1 MKHWK
6 RAVCLLTTWLLLIS
20 MCVLPSVA
28 KTPSSKAAS
37 GRNYRMVTVIGDSLA
52 TGYMIQN
59 RDGSYV
65 EHTHGKRIRAAWPS
79 RVADSVNATV
89 YNNYAREGSGTNE
102 ILRLLDPD
110 YEPDTYFKEVSDRVI
125 EKYFDGEAAF
135 AMYQKKVRT
144 DIEQSDLILLNCG
157 SNDLFATVN
166 TVFRKLM
173 NNELDSVKAQAKR
186 KVLLQLKDTVDALVA
201 EGQFAKAWATI
212 YQVLSTINMADDAV
226 EALLECATRG
236 YLNFQKNWGRIAKT
250 IHDINPDA
258 QVVVISL
265 FNGTQGLGALPGT
278 NISIGNALDPIF
290 NGMNARIVSCNA
302 VHNYYRYI
310 DITKVEHPAW
320 PDVVTMLS
328 GDFYGYMMLCTHP
341 TRNGH
346 KWIANKVLKAI

>member
-1 MKHWK
+1 MIYRSPRILRVAEFKTDLRK
-6 RAVCLLTTWLLLIS
+6 RLQFLSGGHDAGEHLRRRLLHSFLDLSSLPVRSRSSDRDHDIFERFFSLSRVVKSLKPGIKERRRLLLFFLCS
-20 MCVLPSVA
+20 
-28 KTPSSKAAS
+28 
-37 GRNYRMVTVIGDSLA
+37 
-52 TGYMIQN
+52 
-59 RDGSYV
+59 
-65 EHTHGKRIRAAWPS
+65 EHSDH
-79 RVADSVNATV
+79 
-89 YNNYAREGSGTNE
+89 GSGIASLLLLEDLPVT
-102 ILRLLDPD
+102 LCRLSGHSFL
-110 YEPDTYFKEVSDRVI
+110 
-125 EKYFDGEAAF
+125 
-135 AMYQKKVRT
+135 
-144 DIEQSDLILLNCG
+144 
-157 SNDLFATVN
+157 
-166 TVFRKLM
+166 
-173 NNELDSVKAQAKR
+173 
-186 KVLLQLKDTVDALVA
+186 KVLGPDVRFYLREHFRFIAKPCHQKSFISLDALVA

>member
-20 MCVLPSVA
+20 MCVLTSVA

-37 GRNYRMVTVIGDSLA
+37 GRNYRTVTVIGDSLA
-52 TGYMIQN
+52 TGFMIQN

-135 AMYQKKVRT
+135 AMYQKEVRT

-236 YLNFQKNWGRIAKT
+236 YLNFQKNWGRISKT
-250 IHDINPDA
+250 IHDSGTYGGTYQFDGLTLPYCGFYYYNTGDSSWSIWQTYSYSVDVGDAKYWGNSMINSEEAYTFSVSSIDMYQFETYTADTEWPA
-258 QVVVISL
+258 SALQVRCVK
-265 FNGTQGLGALPGT
+265 QP
-278 NISIGNALDPIF
+278 
-290 NGMNARIVSCNA
+290 
-302 VHNYYRYI
+302 
-310 DITKVEHPAW
+310 
-320 PDVVTMLS
+320 
-328 GDFYGYMMLCTHP
+328 
-341 TRNGH
+341 
-346 KWIANKVLKAI
+346 

>member
-28 KTPSSKAAS
+28 KMPSSKAAS
-37 GRNYRMVTVIGDSLA
+37 GRNYRTVTVIGDSLA
-52 TGYMIQN
+52 TGYMIRN
-59 RDGSYV
+59 SDGTYV

-79 RVADSVNATV
+79 RVADGVNATV

-110 YEPDTYFKEVSDRVI
+110 YEPEAYFREVSDRVV
-125 EKYFDGEAAF
+125 EKYFDGEAEF
-135 AMYQKKVRT
+135 AKAQKQVRR
-144 DIEQSDLILLNCG
+144 DIQNSDLILLNCG

-173 NNELDSVKAQAKR
+173 NNELDSVKATAKR
-186 KVLLQLKDTVDALVA
+186 KVLLKLKDTVDALVA
-201 EGQFAKAWATI
+201 EGQTAKAWTTI

-236 YLNFQKNWGRIAKT
+236 YMNFQKNWGRIAKT

-258 QVVVISL
+258 RVVVISL

-278 NISIGNALDPIF
+278 NVSLGNVLDPIF
-290 NGMNARIVSCNA
+290 EGMNARIVNYNA

-320 PDVVTMLS
+320 PDVATMLS
-328 GDFYGYMMLCTHP
+328 GDMYGYMMLCTHP
-341 TRNGH
+341 TRDGH

>member
-37 GRNYRMVTVIGDSLA
+37 GRNYRTVTVIGDSLA
-52 TGYMIQN
+52 TGFMIQN

-201 EGQFAKAWATI
+201 EGQFRCSAP
-212 YQVLSTINMADDAV
+212 STWQTTQWRHCSNAP
-226 EALLECATRG
+226 RG
-236 YLNFQKNWGRIAKT
+236 
-250 IHDINPDA
+250 
-258 QVVVISL
+258 
-265 FNGTQGLGALPGT
+265 GT
-278 NISIGNALDPIF
+278 
-290 NGMNARIVSCNA
+290 
-302 VHNYYRYI
+302 
-310 DITKVEHPAW
+310 
-320 PDVVTMLS
+320 
-328 GDFYGYMMLCTHP
+328 
-341 TRNGH
+341 
-346 KWIANKVLKAI
+346 

>member
-1 MKHWK
+1 MENQFI
-6 RAVCLLTTWLLLIS
+6 RTQILL
-20 MCVLPSVA
+20 
-28 KTPSSKAAS
+28 
-37 GRNYRMVTVIGDSLA
+37 G
-52 TGYMIQN
+52 Q
-59 RDGSYV
+59 
-65 EHTHGKRIRAAWPS
+65 E
-79 RVADSVNATV
+79 
-89 YNNYAREGSGTNE
+89 AREKLGRS
-102 ILRLLDPD
+102 
-110 YEPDTYFKEVSDRVI
+110 
-125 EKYFDGEAAF
+125 
-135 AMYQKKVRT
+135 KV
-144 DIEQSDLILLNCG
+144 
-157 SNDLFATVN
+157 A
-166 TVFRKLM
+166 VFG
-173 NNELDSVKAQAKR
+173 VGG
-186 KVLLQLKDTVDALVA
+186 VGGYVA
-201 EGQFAKAWATI
+201 EALARCGVGAFELIDRDQVSVSNLNRQIIATW
-212 YQVLSTINMADDAV
+212 STVGMDKTEAMA
-226 EALLECATRG
+226 R
-236 YLNFQKNWGRIAKT
+236 R

>member
-37 GRNYRMVTVIGDSLA
+37 GRNYRTVTVIGDSLA

>member
-37 GRNYRMVTVIGDSLA
+37 GRNYRTVTVIGDSLA
-52 TGYMIQN
+52 TGFMIQN

-79 RVADSVNATV
+79 RVADSVN
-89 YNNYAREGSGTNE
+89 
-102 ILRLLDPD
+102 LLDPD

>member
-1 MKHWK
+1 MKRMK
-6 RAVCLLTTWLLLIS
+6 VVLSLLLALCTAVA
-20 MCVLPSVA
+20 MVLPSYA
-28 KTPSSKAAS
+28 ADTDSKAKS
-37 GRNYRMVTVIGDSLA
+37 GKDYKTVTVIGDSLA

-59 RDGSYV
+59 RDGTYV
-65 EHTHGKRIRAAWPS
+65 EHTHGKRIRAAWTS

-110 YEPDTYFKEVSDRVI
+110 YEPEAYFREVSDRVV
-125 EKYFDGEAAF
+125 EKYFDGEAEF
-135 AMYQKKVRT
+135 AKAQKQVRK
-144 DIEQSDLILLNCG
+144 DIQNSDLILLNCG

-166 TVFRKLM
+166 TVLRKLM

-186 KVLLQLKDTVDALVA
+186 KALLQLNDTVNALLA
-201 EGQFAKAWATI
+201 EGQPAKAWATA

-278 NISIGNALDPIF
+278 NVSLGNALDPVF
-290 NGMNARIVSCNA
+290 DGMNARIVSCNA

-310 DITKVEHPAW
+310 DITKVEHPDW
-320 PDVVTMLS
+320 PDLKTMLS
-328 GDFYGYMMLCTHP
+328 GDMYGYMMLCTHP
-341 TRNGH
+341 TRDGH

>member
-37 GRNYRMVTVIGDSLA
+37 GRNYRTVTVIGDSLA

-186 KVLLQLKDTVDALVA
+186 KVLLQLKDNVDALVA

-212 YQVLSTINMADDAV
+212 YQVLSIINMADDAV

>member
-1 MKHWK
+1 
-6 RAVCLLTTWLLLIS
+6 
-20 MCVLPSVA
+20 
-28 KTPSSKAAS
+28 
-37 GRNYRMVTVIGDSLA
+37 
-52 TGYMIQN
+52 
-59 RDGSYV
+59 
-65 EHTHGKRIRAAWPS
+65 
-79 RVADSVNATV
+79 
-89 YNNYAREGSGTNE
+89 
-102 ILRLLDPD
+102 
-110 YEPDTYFKEVSDRVI
+110 
-125 EKYFDGEAAF
+125 
-135 AMYQKKVRT
+135 
-144 DIEQSDLILLNCG
+144 
-157 SNDLFATVN
+157 
-166 TVFRKLM
+166 M

>member
-20 MCVLPSVA
+20 MCVLTSVA

-37 GRNYRMVTVIGDSLA
+37 GRNYRTVTVIGDSLA

-144 DIEQSDLILLNCG
+144 DIEQSDLILIPTLWQRC
-157 SNDLFATVN
+157 
-166 TVFRKLM
+166 R
-173 NNELDSVKAQAKR
+173 
-186 KVLLQLKDTVDALVA
+186 
-201 EGQFAKAWATI
+201 
-212 YQVLSTINMADDAV
+212 
-226 EALLECATRG
+226 
-236 YLNFQKNWGRIAKT
+236 
-250 IHDINPDA
+250 
-258 QVVVISL
+258 
-265 FNGTQGLGALPGT
+265 
-278 NISIGNALDPIF
+278 
-290 NGMNARIVSCNA
+290 VSS
-302 VHNYYRYI
+302 
-310 DITKVEHPAW
+310 P
-320 PDVVTMLS
+320 
-328 GDFYGYMMLCTHP
+328 
-341 TRNGH
+341 RN
-346 KWIANKVLKAI
+346 